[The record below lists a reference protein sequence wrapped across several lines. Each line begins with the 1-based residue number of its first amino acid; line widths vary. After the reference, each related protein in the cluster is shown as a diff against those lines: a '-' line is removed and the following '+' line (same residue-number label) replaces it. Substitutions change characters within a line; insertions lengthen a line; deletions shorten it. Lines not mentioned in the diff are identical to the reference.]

1 VSRAPREQSGDEAA
15 RPAAAPVGARFGLA
29 LFGVLTSVV
38 GMLLLGA
45 ARSWWGVVLFGVIA
59 GVALVDATIQ
69 GRRIARRRR
78 SRG

>member
-1 VSRAPREQSGDEAA
+1 
-15 RPAAAPVGARFGLA
+15 LA